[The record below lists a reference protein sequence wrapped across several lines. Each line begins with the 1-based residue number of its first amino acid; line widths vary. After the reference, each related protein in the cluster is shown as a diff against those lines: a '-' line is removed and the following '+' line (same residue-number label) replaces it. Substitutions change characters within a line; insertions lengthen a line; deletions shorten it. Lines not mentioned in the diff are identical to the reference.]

1 MPNITIIFISI
12 FLVFFALIG
21 IKTNLKND
29 YSSKNFF
36 LANKSLSPFLV
47 GVSSFATN
55 NSGYMFIGF
64 IGFTY
69 VNGLSAAW
77 LILGWILGDI
87 IASIFYFKKI
97 NQLTEDRGLITYP
110 ELLNSNIN
118 SASIK
123 KIFALISLCFLIFYG
138 SSQLIAATKAMSTF
152 ININFFVACFI
163 ITLVVVS
170 YSLRGGIKSSINTDI
185 FQAFLMLFSLV
196 LLIFFTISQLG
207 GIKFVVDEIIL
218 IDSYMNLSP
227 KFINNDAIF
236 FILFFGLSWL
246 FSGFSVLG
254 QPHIITRFMAL
265 KSIEKINTARFWYY
279 SVYTIF
285 GTLALLIGLLC
296 KIYFI
301 NTPLIDPEVALP
313 KLALEILNPFFLS
326 IIFIGIL
333 SGSISTADS
342 ILVNCISNLYKDIFG
357 FKKLEKNKVLLV
369 SIGVSSTIF
378 LLACFGS
385 KSVFYLA
392 NMSWAALASAFIP
405 IIISIFK
412 NIKLSFLQALL
423 ITSTGLTTSILWG
436 ILGLTKFS
444 YQGLPGIL
452 SGLIILIF
460 VSLYNKQNEK

>member
-1 MPNITIIFISI
+1 
-12 FLVFFALIG
+12 
-21 IKTNLKND
+21 
-29 YSSKNFF
+29 
-36 LANKSLSPFLV
+36 
-47 GVSSFATN
+47 
-55 NSGYMFIGF
+55 
-64 IGFTY
+64 
-69 VNGLSAAW
+69 
-77 LILGWILGDI
+77 
-87 IASIFYFKKI
+87 
-97 NQLTEDRGLITYP
+97 
-110 ELLNSNIN
+110 
-118 SASIK
+118 
-123 KIFALISLCFLIFYG
+123 
-138 SSQLIAATKAMSTF
+138 
-152 ININFFVACFI
+152 
-163 ITLVVVS
+163 
-170 YSLRGGIKSSINTDI
+170 
-185 FQAFLMLFSLV
+185 
-196 LLIFFTISQLG
+196 
-207 GIKFVVDEIIL
+207 
-218 IDSYMNLSP
+218 
-227 KFINNDAIF
+227 
-236 FILFFGLSWL
+236 
-246 FSGFSVLG
+246 
-254 QPHIITRFMAL
+254 MAL
-265 KSIEKINTARFWYY
+265 KSIKKINTARFWYY

-342 ILVNCISNLYKDIFG
+342 ILVNCISNLYKDIFD
-357 FKKLEKNKVLLV
+357 FKKLEKNKVLL
-369 SIGVSSTIF
+369 IGVGVSLTIF

-436 ILGLTKFS
+436 IFGLTKFA

>member
-1 MPNITIIFISI
+1 M
-12 FLVFFALIG
+12 
-21 IKTNLKND
+21 
-29 YSSKNFF
+29 
-36 LANKSLSPFLV
+36 V

-97 NQLTEDRGLITYP
+97 NLLTEDKGFITYP
-110 ELLNSNIN
+110 ELLSTNVNDV
-118 SASIK
+118 SIK

-185 FQAFLMLFSLV
+185 FQAFLMLFSLI
-196 LLIFFTISQLG
+196 LLIIFTISQLG
-207 GIKFVVDEIIL
+207 GIKFIFNEIVL
-218 IDSYMNLSP
+218 IDSFLDLSP
-227 KFINNDAIF
+227 KFIYNDTLF
-236 FILFFGLSWL
+236 FIFFFGLSWL

-265 KSIEKINTARFWYY
+265 KSIKKINTARFWYY
-279 SVYTIF
+279 SVYAIF
-285 GTLALLIGLLC
+285 GALTLLIGLLC
-296 KIYFI
+296 KIYFT
-301 NTPLIDPEVALP
+301 NNPLIDPEVALP

-342 ILVNCISNLYKDIFG
+342 ILVNCISNVYRDIFEI
-357 FKKLEKNKVLLV
+357 KKLEKIKVLV
-369 SIGVSSTIF
+369 IGIGISITIF
-378 LLACFGS
+378 FLACFGS

-412 NIKLSFLQALL
+412 KIKLSFFQALL
-423 ITSTGLTTSILWG
+423 ISTTGLTTSILWG
-436 ILGLTKFS
+436 IFGLTKFA

-452 SGLIILIF
+452 SGFIILFF

>member
-1 MPNITIIFISI
+1 
-12 FLVFFALIG
+12 
-21 IKTNLKND
+21 
-29 YSSKNFF
+29 
-36 LANKSLSPFLV
+36 
-47 GVSSFATN
+47 
-55 NSGYMFIGF
+55 MFIGF
-64 IGFTY
+64 VGFTY
-69 VNGLSAAW
+69 VNGFSATW

-97 NQLTEDRGLITYP
+97 NLLTEEKGFITYP
-110 ELLNSNIN
+110 ELLCTNIN
-118 SASIK
+118 DVSIK
-123 KIFALISLCFLIFYG
+123 KVFALISLCFLIFYG

-152 ININFFVACFI
+152 MNINFFVACFI

-185 FQAFLMLFSLV
+185 FQAFLMLFSLI
-196 LLIFFTISQLG
+196 LLIIFTITQLG
-207 GIKFVVDEIIL
+207 GIKIVFDKIIL
-218 IDSYMNLSP
+218 IDSYIDLSP
-227 KFINNDAIF
+227 KLINSDSIF
-236 FILFFGLSWL
+236 FVLFFGLSWL

-265 KSIEKINTARFWYY
+265 KSIKKINTARFWYY
-279 SVYTIF
+279 SVYMIF

-313 KLALEILNPFFLS
+313 KLALDILNPFFLS

-342 ILVNCISNLYKDIFG
+342 ILVNCISNVYRDIFEI
-357 FKKLEKNKVLLV
+357 KKLEKIKVLV
-369 SIGVSSTIF
+369 IGIGISISIF
-378 LLACFGS
+378 FLACFGS

-392 NMSWAALASAFIP
+392 NMSWASLASAFIP

-412 NIKLSFLQALL
+412 KIKLSYFQALL
-423 ITSTGLTTSILWG
+423 ISTTGLTTSILWG
-436 ILGLTKFS
+436 IFGLTKFA

-452 SGLIILIF
+452 SGFIIVFFI
-460 VSLYNKQNEK
+460 SLYNKQNEK

>member
-1 MPNITIIFISI
+1 MNDLTLIFISI
-12 FLVFFALIG
+12 FLICFTLIG

-36 LANKSLSPFLV
+36 LANKGLSPFLV

-69 VNGLSAAW
+69 INGLSAAW

-97 NQLTEDRGLITYP
+97 NLLTADKDHITYP
-110 ELLNSNIN
+110 ELLSTNVRNT
-118 SASIK
+118 SIK

-138 SSQLIAATKAMSTF
+138 SGQLIAVTKAMSTF

-163 ITLVVVS
+163 ITLIVLS

-196 LLIFFTISQLG
+196 ILIVITIIQLG
-207 GIKFVVDEIIL
+207 GVNIVINEMIL
-218 IDSYMNLSP
+218 IDSFMDLSP
-227 KFINNDAIF
+227 KFINNDSIF

-265 KSIEKINTARFWYY
+265 KNIKKINSARFWYY
-279 SVYTIF
+279 SIYSIF
-285 GTLALLIGLLC
+285 GFLALFIGLLC

-313 KLALEILNPFFLS
+313 KLALEIMNPFFLS
-326 IIFIGIL
+326 IIFIGIV

-342 ILVNCISNLYKDIFG
+342 ILVNCISNLYRDILEI
-357 FKKLEKNKVLLV
+357 KKLEKIKVLAIGLLIS
-369 SIGVSSTIF
+369 SIIF
-378 LLACFGS
+378 ALACFGS
-385 KSVFYLA
+385 KSVFYLV

-423 ITSTGLTTSILWG
+423 VTTTGLTTSILWG
-436 ILGLTKFS
+436 VFGLTKFA

-452 SGLIILIF
+452 SGLIVLFFI
-460 VSLYNKQNEK
+460 SLKNKRT